1 MSKFKFNMKVILR
14 SPIFLFYLAFLLLSF
29 LLFVI
34 AAILDPLVNY
44 INYAI
49 GLRDMEYYGVG
60 MLTASFCV
68 AAYFAQRNTILEDT
82 CLIPPVHTHL
92 ARFFALAFS
101 SHFILIIL
109 IIFVAIMSVIQKTDI
124 LFSISTF
131 AATGFRWSI
140 TIFLGES
147 IGYLAG
153 LLCNRFY
160 IYLLAAPCACVF
172 GMPNRYLF
180 SLLFRDSDRLQS
192 ILSGILSTQS
202 PFPSGMAL
210 DYVGSQLDTFFAA
223 GVLFKYLLSA
233 LVLFLICLGAWCLRG
248 KRSVH
253 FLRKWCAGTIGV
265 CICLAAS
272 AFLYV
277 EKFPLRY
284 SATEKLYMPIEEKS
298 WGTISTISGEIDL
311 GQICKVTC
319 NVLLD
324 NVTSSVVTVRL
335 DDSFKDLQIL
345 HDGEPVRYTRNG
357 DTITIY
363 VDNVSQEKQIPLDFV
378 YKGYVYYLSD
388 TNNIDIFASKMAA
401 ALPPGF
407 AFLPQADD
415 GNPICYD
422 LDVSSGNTVI
432 SNLNIENVEQSHCYK
447 IHGTSS
453 SICIF
458 SGFLSEQ
465 RIGESICYR
474 AKYNVRTDYAAL
486 YEKMFTLGAF
496 IDARNGIVEMKNQ
509 DMDFRNP
516 QKVFLIFYFYD
527 TGGFPI
533 CYDDY
538 VLMNYGYVT

>member
-109 IIFVAIMSVIQKTDI
+109 IIYVAIMSVIQKTDI

-253 FLRKWCAGTIGV
+253 FLRKWCAGAVGV

-378 YKGYVYYLSD
+378 YKLS
-388 TNNIDIFASKMAA
+388 
-401 ALPPGF
+401 L
-407 AFLPQADD
+407 
-415 GNPICYD
+415 
-422 LDVSSGNTVI
+422 
-432 SNLNIENVEQSHCYK
+432 
-447 IHGTSS
+447 IH
-453 SICIF
+453 I
-458 SGFLSEQ
+458 
-465 RIGESICYR
+465 
-474 AKYNVRTDYAAL
+474 
-486 YEKMFTLGAF
+486 
-496 IDARNGIVEMKNQ
+496 
-509 DMDFRNP
+509 
-516 QKVFLIFYFYD
+516 
-527 TGGFPI
+527 
-533 CYDDY
+533 
-538 VLMNYGYVT
+538 